1 MKTKWKY
8 LRKGETI
15 RLGDQYLWNDEFWL
29 PVKDKD
35 EVEKYDPRSHWEM
48 RRKVKGRL
56 PKRKKA

>member
-35 EVEKYDPRSHWEM
+35 EVEKYDPRT
-48 RRKVKGRL
+48 RTAR
-56 PKRKKA
+56 PATTTTQ